1 MVTVAKFA
9 VVTCAFVL
17 AVAGVVWAAV
27 GAERSAASRAFTK
40 YEAADAMLAAML
52 ARESALRGYAQTQ
65 SVSFLEAYDEASAAL
80 AEAADLARAQADGR
94 TAEQLSIAA
103 QGRIAERWAGSAND
117 AIIRARNGREISAES
132 NAVRSS
138 LMSRFRKHNDDLRD
152 LIQEQADDG
161 YRAGLRRTVALIILL
176 SVAFAAMA
184 GFLLSR
190 LRRQEQER
198 QRVEQAYHSTQREFA
213 ETLQITETEAEA
225 HALVKRH
232 LERTLPGSEVVVLNR
247 NNSQNRLEA
256 TTPVDHASTFAQRLL
271 DSSPNSCLAVR
282 LGRPHEQCKD
292 REPLLA
298 CRLCGPERRST
309 CVPSLVG
316 GEVIG
321 SVLVTHDE
329 ELPERDCLRIA
340 ESVSQAAPVLANLR
354 NLAVAEVRAAT
365 DALTGLPNARAL
377 RDTLKRMLAQAARS
391 ELPLSA
397 VLCDLDNFKQIN
409 DVYGHDKGDQAL
421 AATSAAMRTALRESD
436 LAGRYGG
443 EEFLILLPDTPPD
456 GALVLAEKL
465 RQELMLVEVPGVDR
479 SVTASFGVASFP
491 TDAPDGE
498 MLVRLADRALYAAK
512 SRGRN
517 CVVSSA
523 ELVAPGSAEAR

>member
-1 MVTVAKFA
+1 MINVAKFVA
-9 VVTCAFVL
+9 VLLAFVC
-17 AVAGVVWAAV
+17 AVAGVVWSAV
-27 GAERSAASRAFTK
+27 GAERSAAKVAFAK
-40 YEAADAMLAAML
+40 FEAADAMLAAVL
-52 ARESALRGYAQTQ
+52 ARESALRGYAQTK
-65 SVSFLEAYDEASAAL
+65 SESFLEAYDEASAAL
-80 AEAADLARAQADGR
+80 AEAADLARTHANGR
-94 TAEQLSIAA
+94 DSERLSIAA
-103 QGRIAERWAGSAND
+103 QERLAERWAGSAND
-117 AIIRARNGREISAES
+117 AIIRARNGREISVES
-132 NAVRSS
+132 NAVRSG
-138 LMSRFRKHNDDLRD
+138 LMARFREHNGELRD
-152 LIQEQADDG
+152 LIQEQADAAYG
-161 YRAGLRRTVALIILL
+161 AGLRRTVALIVLL
-176 SVAFAAMA
+176 SAAFAAMA

-190 LRRQEQER
+190 LRRQERDRQEA
-198 QRVEQAYHSTQREFA
+198 EQAYHATQREFA

-232 LERTLPGSEVVVLNR
+232 LERSLPGSDVVVLNR

-256 TTPVDHASTFAQRLL
+256 TTPVSASSSFAQRLV
-271 DSSPNSCLAVR
+271 DSGPNSCLAVR
-282 LGRPHEQCKD
+282 LGRPHEQSRD

-298 CRLCGPERRST
+298 CGLCGLERRST

-321 SVLVTHDE
+321 SVLVTHDQ
-329 ELPERDCLRIA
+329 ELAARDRIRIS

-391 ELPLSA
+391 ELPLSV

-421 AATSAAMRTALRESD
+421 AATSAALRNAMRESD
-436 LAGRYGG
+436 VAGRYGG
-443 EEFLILLPDTPPD
+443 EEFLILLPDTPVD
-456 GALVLAEKL
+456 GAVVLAEKL

-491 TDAPDGE
+491 IDAPDGE
-498 MLVRLADRALYAAK
+498 MLVRMADRALYAAK

-517 CVVSSA
+517 CVVSSSD
-523 ELVAPGSAEAR
+523 LVAPAPPAEA

>member
-1 MVTVAKFA
+1 MTNVAKFTA
-9 VVTCAFVL
+9 VLLAFVC
-17 AVAGVVWAAV
+17 AVAGVVWSAV
-27 GAERSAASRAFTK
+27 GAERSAARQAFERF
-40 YEAADAMLAAML
+40 EAADAMLAALL

-65 SVSFLEAYDEASAAL
+65 NESFLESYDEASAAL
-80 AEAADLARAQADGR
+80 SEAADLARTHARDSRAVR
-94 TAEQLSIAA
+94 LSIAA
-103 QGRIAERWAGSAND
+103 QERLAERWGGSAND

-132 NAVRSS
+132 NAVRSGLLAS
-138 LMSRFRKHNDDLRD
+138 FREHNHGLRD
-152 LIQEQADDG
+152 LIQADADDA
-161 YRAGLRRTVALIILL
+161 YAAGLRRTVALIVLL
-176 SVAFAAMA
+176 SAAFAAMA
-184 GFLLSR
+184 GTLLNR
-190 LRRQEQER
+190 LRRQERDR
-198 QRVEQAYHSTQREFA
+198 QQAEQAYHATQREFA

-232 LERTLPGSEVVVLNR
+232 LERSLPGSDVVVLNR
-247 NNSQNRLEA
+247 NNSQSRIEA
-256 TTPVDHASTFAQRLL
+256 TTPIEPASAFAQRLI
-271 DSSPNSCLAVR
+271 DSGANSCLAVR
-282 LGRPHEQCKD
+282 LGRPHEQSRD

-298 CRLCGPERRST
+298 CQLCGLERRSI

-321 SVLVTHDE
+321 SVLLTRDGD
-329 ELPERDCLRIA
+329 LAERDRIRIS

-397 VLCDLDNFKQIN
+397 LLCDLDNFKQIN

-421 AATSAAMRTALRESD
+421 AATSAAMRNAIRESD
-436 LAGRYGG
+436 VAGRYGG
-443 EEFLILLPDTPPD
+443 EEFLVLLPDTPLD
-456 GALVLAEKL
+456 GAVVLAEKL
-465 RQELMLVEVPGVDR
+465 RQDLMLVEVPGVDR
-479 SVTASFGVASFP
+479 SVTASFGVACFP

-498 MLVRLADRALYAAK
+498 MLLRIADRALYAAK

-517 CVVSSA
+517 CVVASS
-523 ELVAPGSAEAR
+523 ELAGQRSPSEV